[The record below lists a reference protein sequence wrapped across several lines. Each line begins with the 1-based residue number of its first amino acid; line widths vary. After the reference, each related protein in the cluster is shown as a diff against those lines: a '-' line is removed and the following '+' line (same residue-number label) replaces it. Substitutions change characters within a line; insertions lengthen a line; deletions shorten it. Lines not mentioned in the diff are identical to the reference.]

1 MINIIRNFIIKKYT
15 HFIVKTLNN
24 ESIQKII
31 WKGANIRP
39 ESTDFYWHMYP
50 NDIEVEIYRLA
61 TNDTAKYVMGNMSNI
76 SGTIDRLHLL
86 KYCLLRCPME
96 GLFLE
101 FGVEEGSSINFIS
114 STIDKRI
121 ERDIQQNRLAVSE
134 DIDSLKSKTIHGFDS
149 FQGLPED
156 WGACKAGAYSTN
168 GHLPKVRSNVKLHV
182 GLFKNTLPDF
192 IKKNPGNVSFM
203 HIDSDLYSSARTVLF
218 SLHERITKGTIIVF
232 DEYFNYPGWRNNEFK
247 AFQEFIVEFNVNYE
261 YIAYCSR
268 GFSVG
273 IVIL

>member
-1 MINIIRNFIIKKYT
+1 MINNIRNFIIKKYT
-15 HFIVKTLNN
+15 HFIIKTLSN
-24 ESIQKII
+24 ESIQKLI

-39 ESTDFYWHMYP
+39 ESSDFYWHMYP
-50 NDIEVEIYRLA
+50 NDIEEEIYRLA
-61 TNDTAKYVMGNMSNI
+61 TKDTAIYVMENMSKI

-114 STIDKRI
+114 STIEKRI
-121 ERDIQQNRLAVSE
+121 ERDVQNRLVASE
-134 DIDSLKSKTIHGFDS
+134 DIDLLKSKIIHGFDS

-156 WGACKAGAYSTN
+156 WGTCKAGAYSTD
-168 GHLPKVRSNVKLHV
+168 GRIPKVRSNVKLHV
-182 GLFKNTLPDF
+182 GLFENTLPEF
-192 IKKNPGNVSFM
+192 IKENPGNVSFI
-203 HIDSDLYSSARTVLF
+203 HIDSDLYSSAKTVLF
-218 SLHERITKGTIIVF
+218 SLHEKIVKGTIIVF

-247 AFQEFIVEFNVNYE
+247 AFQEFVEKFNVNYE

-273 IVIL
+273 VVVL